1 MSSPVP
7 AKRLCIAIVALIAA
21 GCAGGQAFTP
31 APGEVK
37 VEVANVG
44 LDQST
49 GVHFVV
55 LEDESHNRSLP
66 ILIGEAE
73 AQSIAIRLH
82 GMKPP
87 RPLTHDLLASVI
99 RQTGNRVDRVLIA
112 ELQHEIYFAKIYLDN
127 GRYTIDSRPSDAIAL
142 AVRAEVPIYV
152 SEKLFESSTLGG
164 LRASLPPSARAF
176 GVTVQQLTPELA
188 GHFQLPAQSGLL
200 IADVSKDAQNTG
212 LKRGDVITR
221 IGGREV
227 KGLDDFNRRFA
238 AASGHHVFVEI
249 TVRRDGSEQTIS
261 FPIETPRNQ

>member
-1 MSSPVP
+1 MSTSVP
-7 AKRLCIAIVALIAA
+7 ARRLSILILALAA
-21 GCAGGQAFTP
+21 AACAGGQASTP

-37 VEVANVG
+37 VEVANIG

-55 LEDESHNRSLP
+55 LEDESHNRNLP
-66 ILIGEAE
+66 ILIGESE
-73 AQSIAIRLH
+73 AQSIAIRLR

-112 ELQHEIYFAKIYLDN
+112 ELQNEIYFAKIYLDN

-142 AVRAEVPIYV
+142 AVRANVPIYV
-152 SEKLFESSTLGG
+152 SEKLFDSPPAGG
-164 LRASLPPSARAF
+164 LRASLPRSARAF

-200 IADVSKDAQNTG
+200 IADVTKDAQKTG
-212 LKRGDVITR
+212 LQRGDVITR
-221 IGGREV
+221 IGGRDV
-227 KGLDDFNRRFA
+227 KGLDDFTQTFGA
-238 AASGHHVFVEI
+238 MTGHDAPVEI
-249 TVRRDGSEQTIS
+249 TVRRNGSEQTLK
-261 FPIETPRNQ
+261 FPIETPGGE